1 MIPGGLPPLNLSST
15 AVSSAK
21 GADSVFGGAASD
33 GGSMNIN
40 YGSGVSQSGDG
51 VPVIAV
57 YAALAIAGFFVWK
70 RYT

>member
-1 MIPGGLPPLNLSST
+1 MALPPLQFSST
-15 AVSSAK
+15 AASSAK
-21 GADSVFGGAASD
+21 GADGTLFGSAASD

-40 YGSGVSQSGDG
+40 YGSGVSQSGAG
-51 VPVIAV
+51 LSPIAL